1 MSIGETFAKDLE
13 NESRSGR
20 EMLERIP
27 AEKFDWQ
34 PHEKSMTMKR
44 LAGLVA
50 DMYGWFQFIVD
61 EPELDFA
68 KGYEQPSPETTD
80 DLVKWLDKK
89 LAGGLKSLRE
99 APDARFDEEWKL
111 RHGDK
116 VFMTTT
122 KGEMCRQTFGHLAHH
137 RGQLSVYLRLN
148 DIPVP
153 QIYGPSADEGT
164 M

>member
-13 NESRSGR
+13 QESHSGR
-20 EMLERIP
+20 AMLERIP
-27 AEKFDWQ
+27 AEKFDWK
-34 PHEKSMTMKR
+34 PHEKSMPMKR

-50 DMYGWFQFIVD
+50 DMYGWFQFIID

-80 DLVKWLDKK
+80 DLVEWMDKK
-89 LAGGLKSLRE
+89 LAAGLKSLRE
-99 APDARFDEEWKL
+99 APDQRFDEEWKL
-111 RHGDK
+111 RRGEQ

-153 QIYGPSADEGT
+153 QIYGPTADEGS

>member
-27 AEKFDWQ
+27 TEKFDWK

-80 DLVKWLDKK
+80 DLVKWMDKK
-89 LAGGLKSLRE
+89 FAAGLKSLRE
-99 APDARFDEEWKL
+99 APDARFNEEWKL
-111 RHGDK
+111 RRGEQ

-153 QIYGPSADEGT
+153 QIYGPTADEGS

>member
-27 AEKFDWQ
+27 AEKFDWK

-80 DLVKWLDKK
+80 DLVKWMDKK
-89 LAGGLKSLRE
+89 LAAGLKSLRE
-99 APDARFDEEWKL
+99 APDERFNEEWKL
-111 RHGDK
+111 RRGEQ

-153 QIYGPSADEGT
+153 QIYGPTADEGS

>member
-13 NESRSGR
+13 QESHSGR
-20 EMLERIP
+20 TMLERIP
-27 AEKFDWQ
+27 AEKFAWK
-34 PHEKSMTMKR
+34 PHEKSMDMKR

-68 KGYEQPSPETTD
+68 QGYEQPSAETTD
-80 DLVKWLDKK
+80 DLVKWMDKK
-89 LAGGLKSLRE
+89 LAAGLKSLRD
-99 APDARFDEEWKL
+99 APDERFNEEWKL
-111 RHGDK
+111 RRGEQ

-153 QIYGPSADEGT
+153 QIYGPTADEGS